1 MQDDLGS
8 CYVCVDKECRWKWR
22 FSTEASTNGWNCLRG
37 VAPLSNLL
45 GLVHELQYD
54 DGLAGIGQGAQ
65 EQRFATK
72 PTLQGF
78 AGARWVLPAVVGES
92 QKARPESYAD
102 LSFGAWLSGNSGVR
116 GAKMAERVR
125 TRGGGVDV
133 ARCPYVY
140 VYYTSRPVL
149 PVLPY
154 CRTAILPHTQHHT
167 STIGYFRW
175 SVLERGCLCAHS
187 SIHSIRYI
195 HPPGSTKQVLA
206 AWPALRW
213 GPTIQADL
221 LPRICGGAWAP
232 HGACPQTWHSW
243 CPARLSL
250 TFPSFFCQSRCSVG
264 TKVPVLSQTGTG
276 AC

>member
-195 HPPGSTKQVLA
+195 HPPAPRNRFWL
-206 AWPALRW
+206 L
-213 GPTIQADL
+213 GP
-221 LPRICGGAWAP
+221 RCGGARRSRLICCRGSAVERGP
-232 HGACPQTWHSW
+232 HMVHVPKHGIHGAPLAFHSLSHLSFANRA
-243 CPARLSL
+243 AR
-250 TFPSFFCQSRCSVG
+250 
-264 TKVPVLSQTGTG
+264 
-276 AC
+276 